1 MIFKELTKI
10 VADNNLIERSK
21 ETFWEVIKAY
31 QEEDPEEF
39 IENFDNYNKSNVSIE
54 INNVSFL
61 IHNWPSDDWC
71 CVTVSINIMY
81 NGKNVGYHDIHYSLD
96 GEYDDDFFVTYG
108 KTGKDSFNS
117 FRKKG
122 VLV

>member
-21 ETFWEVIKAY
+21 ETFWEVLKAY

-61 IHNWPSDDWC
+61 IHNWPSDDHC
-71 CVTVSINIMY
+71 CVLVNVNIVY
-81 NGKNVGYHDIHYSLD
+81 KDKVIGYYDIQYRLD
-96 GEYDDDFFVTYG
+96 GEIDNDLFVIY
-108 KTGKDSFNS
+108 
-117 FRKKG
+117 
-122 VLV
+122 

>member
-21 ETFWEVIKAY
+21 ETFWEVLKAY

-54 INNVSFL
+54 INNV
-61 IHNWPSDDWC
+61 
-71 CVTVSINIMY
+71 
-81 NGKNVGYHDIHYSLD
+81 
-96 GEYDDDFFVTYG
+96 
-108 KTGKDSFNS
+108 
-117 FRKKG
+117 
-122 VLV
+122 